1 MDEFVKNNQNKNI
14 PRTFVNIPITV
25 LSKDEYLTKQLEE
38 LKEDRFGS
46 SCVENRTVI
55 PIKIRDVESTSS
67 SYQKNKSN
75 NYSLSFQP
83 TAAKPPSGCRTLPV
97 PRKSYGNFN
106 ARKSETGLGQL
117 PFGGGFDLQIIES
130 ELQVNASN
138 IDNITFLLH
147 IF

>member
-25 LSKDEYLTKQLEE
+25 LSKDEYLTKQQEE

-46 SCVENRTVI
+46 SSIENRTVI

-67 SYQKNKSN
+67 SYQETKLNK
-75 NYSLSFQP
+75 YSLGLNP
-83 TAAKPPSGCRTLPV
+83 TSAKPPSGCRTLPV
-97 PRKSYGNFN
+97 PRKSYGSFN
-106 ARKSETGLGQL
+106 ARKSETGHGQL
-117 PFGGGFDLQIIES
+117 PFGGGFDLQIFES
-130 ELQVNASN
+130 ELQVNALSINN
-138 IDNITFLLH
+138 IPFLLQ